1 MSKPSCKCIL
11 SFIWTNALI
20 VGAIT
25 FLLFT
30 FVDPAEIAMRLQLEV
45 EPGIFRIKTYIFT
58 FLFLWIIFSAST
70 FLNCYYRQLRED
82 KHIGDHT
89 PQHGA

>member
-30 FVDPAEIAMRLQLEV
+30 FIGPGEIAMKLQLDVDE
-45 EPGIFRIKTYIFT
+45 GIFRIKTYIFS
-58 FLFLWIIFSAST
+58 FLFLWIVFNAST
-70 FLNCYYRQLRED
+70 FLNCYYSQLRSNRLAGHD
-82 KHIGDHT
+82 I
-89 PQHGA
+89 